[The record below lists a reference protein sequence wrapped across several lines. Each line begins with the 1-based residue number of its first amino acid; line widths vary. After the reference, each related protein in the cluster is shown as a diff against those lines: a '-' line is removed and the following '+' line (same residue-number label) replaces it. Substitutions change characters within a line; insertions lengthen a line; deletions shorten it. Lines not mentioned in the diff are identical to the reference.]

1 MNTDAW
7 ARLSDRTQKSGTKKG
22 WVKDCCGVMGALRLW
37 VHLFVDALGHCSGSI
52 STAAPTF
59 EGAGVHLHRAFGFSE
74 PQAVICR
81 GLGFEDS
88 RY

>member
-1 MNTDAW
+1 MF
-7 ARLSDRTQKSGTKKG
+7 RLVG
-22 WVKDCCGVMGALRLW
+22 LR
-37 VHLFVDALGHCSGSI
+37 DPCSGSI

-81 GLGFEDS
+81 GWVLKIADIKNES
-88 RY
+88 RLYFIS